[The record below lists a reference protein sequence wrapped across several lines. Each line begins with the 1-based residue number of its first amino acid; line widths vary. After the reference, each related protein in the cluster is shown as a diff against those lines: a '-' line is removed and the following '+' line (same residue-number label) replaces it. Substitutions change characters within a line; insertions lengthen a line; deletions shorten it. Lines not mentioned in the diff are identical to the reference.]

1 MSITE
6 DLTAAGAAL
15 AQEARGRR
23 AELDAGRTIP
33 SDLLERAGEAGLYRQ
48 MLPVDRGG
56 YGLTPAEWF
65 LNGIEMA
72 RFEPSFGWIVTQT
85 SGDLVT
91 FVTAGSRAF
100 ADAFLADRGANTAC
114 SRYLAGNA
122 RPGRRRLPVLRPLG
136 GSAAAARERP
146 GWAAR
151 ERSPDRSTASGGTV
165 WCPPAAPGSTT
176 RGASSG

>member
-56 YGLTPAEWF
+56 NGLTPAEWF

-114 SRYLAGNA
+114 SDISRERSSGTARLPVRGPLGVLQRLPGSDLAGRRGNDL
-122 RPGRRRLPVLRPLG
+122 RIGRRR
-136 GSAAAARERP
+136 AAVRAGAR
-146 GWAAR
+146 
-151 ERSPDRSTASGGTV
+151 
-165 WCPPAAPGSTT
+165 
-176 RGASSG
+176 

>member
-6 DLTAAGAAL
+6 DLTAAGIAL

-48 MLPVDRGG
+48 MLPVERGG

-72 RFEPSFGWIVTQT
+72 RYEPSFGWIVTQT

-91 FVTAGSRAF
+91 FVTAGSPTF

-114 SRYLAGNA
+114 SDISQGTLVPDGEGFRFS
-122 RPGRRRLPVLRPLG
+122 GRWGFCSGCTGATWLG
-136 GSAAAARERP
+136 GEGTIA
-146 GWAAR
+146 G
-151 ERSPDRSTASGGTV
+151 SPDGER
-165 WCPPAAPGSTT
+165 
-176 RGASSG
+176 